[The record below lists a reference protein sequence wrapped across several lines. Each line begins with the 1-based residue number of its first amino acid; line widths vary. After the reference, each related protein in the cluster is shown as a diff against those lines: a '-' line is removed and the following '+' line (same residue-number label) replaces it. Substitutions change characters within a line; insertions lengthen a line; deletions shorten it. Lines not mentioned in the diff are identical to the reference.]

1 MIQWSVEHFFC
12 AFVWQFQEKVQ
23 KNAHF
28 IENFAFPPPMP
39 PAKKIVFFSRR
50 RADYGFFFVNLSAKY
65 ELFFQ

>member
-1 MIQWSVEHFFC
+1 MKRGTIFLRLLMGVDS
-12 AFVWQFQEKVQ
+12 AKVQ

-28 IENFAFPPPMP
+28 IENFAFRPSMP
-39 PAKKIVFFSRR
+39 PAKKIAFFSRR